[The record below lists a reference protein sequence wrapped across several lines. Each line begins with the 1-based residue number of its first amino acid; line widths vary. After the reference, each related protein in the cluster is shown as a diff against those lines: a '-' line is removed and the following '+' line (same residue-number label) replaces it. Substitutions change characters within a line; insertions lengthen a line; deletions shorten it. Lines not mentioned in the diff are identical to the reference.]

1 MKKLVIA
8 EKYSVAKDY
17 ADAVNAKR
25 FDGYF
30 ESNSYVITWVAG
42 HIYRLKN
49 PDEYDTRYAKWRIQD
64 LPIIPEAFQIV
75 LNNSCRDLYN
85 TIKKLSSRADI
96 GAIIIGTD
104 AGREGELIGRYI
116 LAGIKNKKPVYRLW
130 VSAKSETAIK
140 EAFNNMKD
148 IGMYDN
154 IYNSA
159 RARAEC
165 DWLLGINM
173 TRAYSL
179 VEGDGMT
186 LHIGRCQTPILNLIY
201 MRDVEIASFETVTFW
216 EVIGTFETEDCEYS
230 GKWYSRTNESTIIE
244 NQAEATMILNRVLG
258 KKGLVES
265 VNKEKKRMPHPL
277 LHNQTTLQITMNR
290 RYGFTAQKT
299 LDIAQKLYEEYKIL
313 SYPRTSSQYISSSM
327 VYQLP
332 GLIRNIDFGK
342 YSKYV
347 NKIINMEKLPIS
359 KRMVDDSQ
367 VTDHTAL
374 IPIENVN
381 MISKYQS
388 LNADEKKVFDEVLL
402 TFLACFFEDYEY
414 ESITIITKVESEYFK
429 SKGIKKLRLGWRQVY
444 DDEVEEFDIID
455 IKKGSEVDVKSCS
468 KVKKVTEPPAK
479 YTDGSLLEVMK
490 NPTGYIEETD
500 LKKAIKGKG
509 IGTEATR
516 ANIIENLIERGY
528 IRRDGKYLTTTPLG
542 RDLVNIVDNEMLKSV
557 ELTAGWE
564 EKLEKIASGEIDKIS
579 FLKEVVKFILL
590 SMEQIKTD

>member
-17 ADAVNAKR
+17 ADALNAKR

-30 ESNSYVITWVAG
+30 ESNSYIITWVAG

-49 PDEYDTRYAKWRIQD
+49 PDEYDSRYGKWRTQD
-64 LPIIPEAFQIV
+64 LPIIPEAFQIM
-75 LNNSCRDLYN
+75 LNNNCRDLYN
-85 TIKKLSSRADI
+85 TIKKLSSRTDV
-96 GAIIIGTD
+96 GSIIIGTD

-116 LAGIKNKKPVYRLW
+116 LAGIQNKKPVYRLW
-130 VSAKSETAIK
+130 VSAKSETAII
-140 EAFNNMKD
+140 EAFDNIKD
-148 IGMYDN
+148 IRVYDN
-154 IYNSA
+154 LYNSA

-173 TRAYSL
+173 TRAYTL
-179 VEGDGMT
+179 IEGEGTT

-201 MRDVEIASFETVTFW
+201 IRDVEIACFESVTFW
-216 EVIGTFETEDCEYS
+216 EVVGTFETDECEYT
-230 GKWYSRTNESTIIE
+230 GKWFNRANESTIITD
-244 NQAEATMILNRVLG
+244 QAEATKIQNKVLG

-265 VNKEKKRMPHPL
+265 VSKERKRIPHPL
-277 LHNQTTLQITMNR
+277 LHNQTTLQIAINR
-290 RYGFTAQKT
+290 KYGFTAQKT

-327 VYQLP
+327 IYQLP
-332 GLIRNIDFGK
+332 GLIRNLDFGK
-342 YSKYV
+342 YSRHV
-347 NKIINMEKLPIS
+347 NKLMNMEKMPIS

-388 LNADEKKVFDEVLL
+388 LSVDEKKVFDEVVL
-402 TFLACFFEDYEY
+402 TFLACFYEEYEY
-414 ESITIITKVESEYFK
+414 ESITILTKVESEFFK

-444 DDEVEEFDIID
+444 EEEEEESEILDINKGAEVE
-455 IKKGSEVDVKSCS
+455 VKSCS
-468 KVKKVTEPPAK
+468 KIKKVTEPPAQ

-490 NPTGYIEETD
+490 NPTGYIEEKD

-528 IRRDGKYLTTTPLG
+528 IRRAGKYLTTTPLG

-557 ELTAGWE
+557 ELTADWE
-564 EKLEKIASGEIDKIS
+564 EKLEKIASGEIDRIS
-579 FLKEVVKFILL
+579 FMKEVVKFILL
-590 SMEQIKTD
+590 SIEQIKTD